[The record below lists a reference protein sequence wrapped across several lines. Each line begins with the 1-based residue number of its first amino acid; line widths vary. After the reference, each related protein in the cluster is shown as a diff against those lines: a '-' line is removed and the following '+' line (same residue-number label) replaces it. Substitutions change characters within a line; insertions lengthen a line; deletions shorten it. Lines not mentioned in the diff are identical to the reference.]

1 MLPILTS
8 EQVREADEI
17 AAQRYGIPVDW
28 LMEAAGWCVA
38 RHCRGGVAVVCGKG
52 NNGGDG
58 LAVARHLHG
67 WGRLV
72 SVCADLDSFHGPAA
86 FQARV
91 LRRLGVTVDPE
102 PRRLRD
108 ADMIVDAI
116 FGTGLNRSPEGV
128 YAEWIEA
135 INASGRPVVAV
146 DLPSGLDSDT
156 GEAHTPTI
164 RAMVTVT
171 LGLPKAGLVRG
182 DGPAVSGE
190 VWVADIGIPPQVFHE
205 MGIEFPDH
213 LLAGTGDVRL
223 SELES

>member
-8 EQVREADEI
+8 AQVREADDI
-17 AAQRYGIPVDW
+17 TAQRYGIPVEW
-28 LMEAAGWCVA
+28 LMEAAGWSVA

-58 LAVARHLHG
+58 LAAARHLYG

-72 SVCADLDSFHGPAA
+72 SVCADMDSFHGPAA

-91 LRRLGVTVDPE
+91 LRRLGVPVDPE

-108 ADMIVDAI
+108 ADMVVDAV
-116 FGTGLNRSPEGV
+116 FGTGLHKPPEGV

-135 INASGRPVVAV
+135 INASGRPVLAV
-146 DLPSGLDSDT
+146 DIPSGLDSDT
-156 GEAHTPTI
+156 GEAHTPTV

-171 LGLPKAGLVRG
+171 LGLPKAGLVTA
-182 DGPAVSGE
+182 DGPAMAGE
-190 VWVADIGIPPQVFHE
+190 VWVADIGIPHQVFHE
-205 MGIEFPDH
+205 MGIEVAEH

-223 SELES
+223 SEFA